1 MALEEEEMKKKAI
14 AILLLL
20 VIMFCAFAEEKT
32 LNVNLSIVPIFEV
45 KWTGTQLTEDNAK
58 TTSLDSLSA
67 PDPIVLN
74 SDNNYTSKSTIY
86 ASWRTNYAQPL
97 KIEISSSQLSNQDV
111 EVELPVKF
119 STGEAD
125 ATNKT
130 DFSSDSSATYKKDAL
145 NAPVDGSYLRYDS
158 IPVTGITVSEDALK
172 TITVPAGSK
181 LGTAVE
187 FTGTMKITVTV
198 G

>member
-1 MALEEEEMKKKAI
+1 MKKKTI

-20 VIMFCAFAEEKT
+20 AVMFCAFAETKT
-32 LNVNLSIVPIFEV
+32 LNVNLSIAPVFEV
-45 KWTGTQLTEDNAK
+45 KWTKDPLPEDNAK
-58 TTSLDSLSA
+58 TTSLDSLSD

-97 KIEISSSQLSNQDV
+97 TVKITPENIVIDSSNSVQYSFTYNDGNDEKSKSGTSGTEIVQNFDALES
-111 EVELPVKF
+111 
-119 STGEAD
+119 GD
-125 ATNKT
+125 ATMG
-130 DFSSDSSATYKKDAL
+130 F
-145 NAPVDGSYLRYDS
+145 LRYDS
-158 IPVTGITVSEDALK
+158 IPVTGITVSEDELK
-172 TITVPAGSK
+172 KITVPADSTP
-181 LGTAVE
+181 GTDVK

>member
-1 MALEEEEMKKKAI
+1 MKKKTI
-14 AILLLL
+14 AILFLLA
-20 VIMFCAFAEEKT
+20 VMFCAFAEKKT
-32 LNVNLSIVPIFEV
+32 LNVNLSIAPIFEV
-45 KWTGTQLTEDNAK
+45 KWTKNDLDADTAK

-97 KIEISSSQLSNQDV
+97 TVKITPENIVIDSSNSVQYSFTYNDGNDEKSESGTSGTEIVQNFVALES
-111 EVELPVKF
+111 
-119 STGEAD
+119 GD
-125 ATNKT
+125 ATMG
-130 DFSSDSSATYKKDAL
+130 F
-145 NAPVDGSYLRYDS
+145 LRYGS

-187 FTGTMKITVTV
+187 FTGTMTIEVTV
-198 G
+198 D

>member
-1 MALEEEEMKKKAI
+1 MRKKTI

-20 VIMFCAFAEEKT
+20 AVMFCAFAETKT
-32 LNVNLSIVPIFEV
+32 LNVNLSIAPIFEV

-74 SDNNYTSKSTIY
+74 SDNNYTSESTIY

-97 KIEISSSQLSNQDV
+97 TVKITPENIVIDSSNSVSVQYSFTYTYNDGNDEKSKSGTSGTEIVQNFVALES
-111 EVELPVKF
+111 
-119 STGEAD
+119 GD
-125 ATNKT
+125 ATMG
-130 DFSSDSSATYKKDAL
+130 F
-145 NAPVDGSYLRYDS
+145 LRYGS

-187 FTGTMKITVTV
+187 FKGTMTIEVTV

>member
-1 MALEEEEMKKKAI
+1 MKKKAI

-20 VIMFCAFAEEKT
+20 AVMFCAFAEEKT

-97 KIEISSSQLSNQDV
+97 TVKITPEKP
-111 EVELPVKF
+111 LPYKGDGRHHRGGYGKGRNNRGRGNGNYRHRNNTHNYRHNGNRGKRGRGNGHEF
-119 STGEAD
+119 IIK
-125 ATNKT
+125 N
-130 DFSSDSSATYKKDAL
+130 KKD
-145 NAPVDGSYLRYDS
+145 
-158 IPVTGITVSEDALK
+158 
-172 TITVPAGSK
+172 
-181 LGTAVE
+181 
-187 FTGTMKITVTV
+187 
-198 G
+198 

>member
-1 MALEEEEMKKKAI
+1 MKKKTI
-14 AILLLL
+14 AILFLLA
-20 VIMFCAFAEEKT
+20 VMFCAFAEKKT
-32 LNVNLSIVPIFEV
+32 LNVNLSIAPVFEV
-45 KWTGTQLTEDNAK
+45 KWTKEPLPDDNAK
-58 TTSLDSLSA
+58 TTSLENLTDADS
-67 PDPIVLN
+67 IVLN
-74 SDNNYTSKSTIY
+74 SGNSYKYPSIIY

-97 KIEISSSQLSNQDV
+97 TIEISSSQLSNQDV

-130 DFSSDSSATYKKDAL
+130 DFSSDSHATSKKDAL
-145 NAPVDGSYLRYDS
+145 DAPVDGSYLRYGS
-158 IPVTGITVSEDALK
+158 ISVTDITVSEDALK